1 MLLYDFY
8 GYQSLMIPLRDEN
21 PHPPGF
27 KPRMTIALIIANAVI
42 FLIEVV
48 ITGQFFDFTNQ
59 KAFAMFYS
67 WGAVPNC
74 VTGATASIIN
84 SGGGPVTISCPGVSY
99 VSLLSSI
106 FMHGGLLHFGGNML
120 FLWVFGDNIE
130 QKFGKIKYL
139 AIYLIWGV
147 VAGLI
152 HIAGD
157 PASVI
162 PAVGASGAISGI
174 LGAYLVIFPRA
185 RILTLMGYFFIH
197 VQARWF
203 LPFWLVFQN
212 LLPFFVGGFGSAG
225 GGVAFLAHVGGF
237 VVGVITG
244 YIYKKTHSS
253 DFTYGTRYGYR
264 PNY

>member
-1 MLLYDFY
+1 
-8 GYQSLMIPLRDEN
+8 MIPLKDEN

-27 KPRMTIALIIANAVI
+27 KPKMTIALIVANAIIFFVQVI
-42 FLIEVV
+42 A
-48 ITGQFFDFTNQ
+48 TGQFFDFAMVDANRIYPDTIN
-59 KAFAMFYS
+59 MFYN
-67 WGAVPNC
+67 WGAVPTC
-74 VTGATASIIN
+74 VTGTSSVIPLSDEIIL
-84 SGGGPVTISCPGVSY
+84 SCPVASY

-106 FMHGGLLHFGGNML
+106 FMHGGLIHFGGNML

-130 QKFGKIKYL
+130 QKFGKLKYL
-139 AIYLIWGV
+139 GIYLFWGIA
-147 VAGLI
+147 AGLI

-157 PASVI
+157 PTSPI

-174 LGAYLVIFPRA
+174 LGAYLIIFPRA

-203 LPFWLVFQN
+203 LPFWLIFQN
-212 LLPFFVGGFGSAG
+212 LLPFFIGGFGAAG
-225 GGVAFLAHVGGF
+225 GGVAFLAHIGGF
-237 VVGVITG
+237 VVGLGTG

-264 PNY
+264 PDY